1 MKQQN
6 YSVVIENLTYT
17 YMKGTPFEKKALDNV
32 SLRIEKGQ
40 FVSIIGHT
48 GSGKSTLIQHLNGL
62 LKPEKGKVIV
72 NGIDTCCRELKS
84 LRRQVGVVFQYPEH
98 QLFEENVYKDIAFG
112 ILKQGMTQEQIDI
125 RVRKA
130 ICDVG
135 LDETVLNKS
144 PFEISGGQKR
154 KVAIAGVLVME
165 PDILVLDEPTA
176 GLDPKAR
183 DDIFS
188 IIKDLHR
195 SRKITIILVSHNME
209 DVAKYASRIVV
220 MNKGKIEMDGKISEV
235 FSDIKR
241 LESIGLSAPQ
251 ITYLMHELSNAM
263 PFVDKNVFTVE
274 DALPQIIK
282 ILSNSKKT
290 KPADGGTK
298 QC

>member
-1 MKQQN
+1 MNQKN

-32 SLRIEKGQ
+32 NLLIEKGQ

-98 QLFEENVYKDIAFG
+98 QLFEETVYKDIAFG
-112 ILKQGMTQEQIDI
+112 IAKQGMSEEQIDI
-125 RVRKA
+125 RVKKA
-130 ICDVG
+130 IAGVG

-144 PFEISGGQKR
+144 PFELSGGQKR

-165 PDILVLDEPTA
+165 PNILVLDEPTA

-188 IIKDLHR
+188 IIRDLHK

-220 MNKGKIEMDGKISEV
+220 MNKGRIEMDGKPIEV
-235 FSDIKR
+235 FADIKK

-251 ITYLMHELSNAM
+251 ITCLMHELAKEM
-263 PFVDKNVFTVE
+263 PFLDRNVFTIE

-282 ILSNSKKT
+282 VLSNIKKLKT
-290 KPADGGTK
+290 TDGGK
-298 QC
+298 N